1 MLYDLNIA
9 WSPSTATAELER
21 TLRFAKNFGYDVVAL
36 NHSVSAP
43 IPNTPAPII
52 NPIPQLKPTTSP
64 SSGAATSPATAPT
77 LPTILRRVT
86 LTITDQ
92 STNNYRLPDYTRA
105 YDLLALRPTTA
116 ESFKWACLETTEPPA
131 LISLDMTSFL
141 GWHIKPRTAMGA
153 VKRGARFEICY
164 SQALDP
170 SADARQRA
178 NFIGNVLSLLR
189 ATRGRGI
196 VVSSGARS
204 SIALRGPADVIN
216 LLAVWGLGPER
227 GTEALGAGARAVVVN
242 EGIKRRGFRGVV
254 DIVRPAV
261 EDETAAAARKEEAD
275 KGRAEKGQKQKG
287 QLQGLKRKEESSTS
301 TSEGQGQGTISKRK
315 AKKMRMEALQATG
328 AA

>member
-1 MLYDLNIA
+1 
-9 WSPSTATAELER
+9 
-21 TLRFAKNFGYDVVAL
+21 
-36 NHSVSAP
+36 
-43 IPNTPAPII
+43 
-52 NPIPQLKPTTSP
+52 
-64 SSGAATSPATAPT
+64 
-77 LPTILRRVT
+77 
-86 LTITDQ
+86 
-92 STNNYRLPDYTRA
+92 
-105 YDLLALRPTTA
+105 
-116 ESFKWACLETTEPPA
+116 
-131 LISLDMTSFL
+131 
-141 GWHIKPRTAMGA
+141 MGA